1 MACPPVVSRPYKASR
16 PVPSRL
22 KEMAVIDIAW
32 DNLQKLEQIRNVV
45 LMEDGVDSSL
55 DEILSRVLKFYGK
68 FVPFD

>member
-1 MACPPVVSRPYKASR
+1 MACLPVVSRPYKASH

>member
-1 MACPPVVSRPYKASR
+1 
-16 PVPSRL
+16 
-22 KEMAVIDIAW
+22 MAVIDIAW

-68 FVPFD
+68 FVPLG

>member
-1 MACPPVVSRPYKASR
+1 MSRPYKASR

-22 KEMAVIDIAW
+22 TEMAVIDIAW

-45 LMEDGVDSSL
+45 LMEDEVDSSL

-68 FVPFD
+68 FVPLG